1 MNKERALRFLDL
13 QALVNREIEVYGQ
26 ISIELADQLEELG
39 DELTAEE
46 IDYVLEIKGE
56 SMNKVNVKALG
67 NVFSIFGNKGNV
79 WTNTAHAYQSGR
91 GNLCGTPALSS
102 NHAAMSGIEEVG
114 CPECLKQIAISGYVQ
129 VPLNR

>member
-26 ISIELADQLEELG
+26 ASIELADQLEELG

-102 NHAAMSGIEEVG
+102 NHAAQAGITEVG